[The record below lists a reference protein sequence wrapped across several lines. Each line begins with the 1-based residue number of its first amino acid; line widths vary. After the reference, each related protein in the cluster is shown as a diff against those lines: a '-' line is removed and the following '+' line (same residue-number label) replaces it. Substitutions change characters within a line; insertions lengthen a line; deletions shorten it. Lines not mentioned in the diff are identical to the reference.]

1 MERPLLIY
9 YRMDQIPLCSGT
21 YLESGVVEH
30 NVLLIAS
37 FVIGNILTFIAY
49 MVIPFM
55 IHRLKQRPGLS
66 VVINH
71 TMNLFIVFI
80 LLCGIGHLLKAFGT
94 LHTVFNFFGLGV
106 SYFHLEAI
114 SDVCTGL
121 FSIYTVFQ
129 FLKTGMYLL
138 ELPTRK
144 ELDDKVKEIRRLNI
158 AIEELKT

>member
-1 MERPLLIY
+1 MLIY
-9 YRMDQIPLCSGT
+9 CNMDQIPLCSGT
-21 YLESGVVEH
+21 YLDGGVVEH
-30 NVLLIAS
+30 NAFLIAL
-37 FVIGNILTFIAY
+37 FVIGNVLTFIAY

-55 IHRLKQRPGLS
+55 IHRLKKRPGLS
-66 VVINH
+66 VVIRR

-106 SYFHLEAI
+106 SYFYLESI

-121 FSIYTVFQ
+121 FSVYVVFQ
-129 FLKTGMYLL
+129 FLKTGIYLI
-138 ELPTRK
+138 ELPTKK

-158 AIEELKT
+158 TIEELKT